1 VFEEGEPTP
10 KRPAGKENEK
20 GREVGGSEHERLRF
34 GIRIKR
40 VKQRQKIR
48 IRRCMN
54 ERDKIHSKS
63 PLSEK
68 ERVKH

>member
-34 GIRIKR
+34 GIRIK
-40 VKQRQKIR
+40 
-48 IRRCMN
+48 
-54 ERDKIHSKS
+54 KS
-63 PLSEK
+63 ETETKDPYPEMH
-68 ERVKH
+68 E